1 LSCGLAAALLLGA
14 APAFPSGDVD
24 LPATFLRLINAQREH
39 EGLQPLVLDPALV
52 RAAQAHAD
60 DMTARQTVGF
70 TTPEGRQVE
79 DWTREAGYV
88 FQLVTEKI
96 ATTPDPPES
105 MAADWTRWPDSNRK
119 SLLNPDVRDLGIGI
133 GEVKGTP
140 VYTFVL
146 ARSERSYLERYIAEL
161 YERQELALQNLDALR
176 GDLLKRINEA
186 RSGAKVQPL
195 TRHPA
200 LERAAQEYA
209 EAILAA
215 LRSGQPLKTVGP
227 LAAKVKAQGYR
238 SAGYLGTIGER
249 VVFDALTPDQAL
261 TALLGE
267 DQGRRSTLLGRGF
280 TQMGIGVAFERTA
293 EGFRVVWVQCLARP
307 ASTPTTANAQEE
319 PEEGP

>member
-1 LSCGLAAALLLGA
+1 
-14 APAFPSGDVD
+14 
-24 LPATFLRLINAQREH
+24 
-39 EGLQPLVLDPALV
+39 
-52 RAAQAHAD
+52 
-60 DMTARQTVGF
+60 MTARQTVGF

-146 ARSERSYLERYIAEL
+146 ARTEKSYLERYVAEL
-161 YERQELALQNLDALR
+161 YERQTLALQNLETLR
-176 GDLLKRINEA
+176 GELLRRVNEQ
-186 RSGAKVQPL
+186 RTGAKVQPL
-195 TRHPA
+195 ARHPA
-200 LERAAQEYA
+200 LERAAQEHA

-215 LRSGQPLKTVGP
+215 LRSGQPLRTVTP
-227 LAAKVKAQGYR
+227 LAARVKSQGYR

-267 DQGRRSTLLGRGF
+267 DQGKRSALLGRGF

-307 ASTPTTANAQEE
+307 AATPTPGNAQED
-319 PEEGP
+319 PKEG